1 MTGIPRNEHNII
13 ADVLVCELE
22 RRRGPLQ
29 GRLKI
34 PFLALLVY
42 AAIEAITTGTRI
54 KHLENTARI
63 GAGQPLSD
71 FTQILHLA
79 EKCSVRPS
87 TSENLEMKAST

>member
-22 RRRGPLQ
+22 RKSGPLQ

-34 PFLALLVY
+34 PFLALVY

-79 EKCSVRPS
+79 EKCFVRPS
-87 TSENLEMKAST
+87 TSENLEMKASK